1 MFCGLAKHVHNWRSG
16 FWRTES
22 WQNETHHYFEIKS
35 NKSFF
40 LSFQLLFLFIEHFT
54 TSFYIFFCIFSTIF
68 ISFYIFLFFFTWFF
82 CFFYANDWWNPPWK
96 QLAYEIQFF
105 SVSKLEFQKISLQ
118 TFHFG
123 MLSLKN
129 N

>member
-22 WQNETHHYFEIKS
+22 WQNETHHSFEIKS

-40 LSFQLLFLFIEHFT
+40 FLSTFI
-54 TSFYIFFCIFSTIF
+54 SFYWTFYNMFLYFFCIFSTIF
-68 ISFYIFLFFFTWFF
+68 ISFYIFLFFFFTWFF